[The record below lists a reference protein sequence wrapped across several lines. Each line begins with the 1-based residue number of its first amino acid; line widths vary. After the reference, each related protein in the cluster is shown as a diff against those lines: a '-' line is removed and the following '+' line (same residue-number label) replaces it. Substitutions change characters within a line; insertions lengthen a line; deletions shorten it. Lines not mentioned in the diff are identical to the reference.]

1 VAEHEGLP
9 AGVYV
14 HVPFCSAVCPYCDF
28 AVVRRRGHDLAAFVG
43 RLQRE
48 IRQVRAGWVV
58 DTIYF
63 GGGTPSALAPQHL
76 AQVLA
81 TLREAVDVAADARI
95 HLEVNPEDVEASS
108 LQAWRELGVVFLSL
122 GIQSFDDRRLKLL
135 GRRHRR
141 EQAELAVSLALG
153 AGFDTVSVDV
163 IYALPGD
170 GPGGGLADFERAAA
184 LGVQHISGY
193 ELTVKE
199 GTPFAR
205 WRDRGGLIELDEDT
219 QAQLLI
225 ATHERLAVLGFEGYE
240 VSNFARG
247 PQHRSAHNQKYWRHQ
262 PYLGFGPSAHSF
274 DGRERWWNHRSL
286 VEWGAAIERDESPAA
301 GREVIGPE
309 ERLLEVLML
318 GLRTSDGVD
327 LASLGRQLGGD
338 FERPLAAAVERLV
351 LSQHVGIV
359 DGRLRP
365 SLSGMAL
372 ADRLAVDLAAA
383 FGLGEPVAA
392 LE

>member
-1 VAEHEGLP
+1 VADLDVSP
-9 AGVYV
+9 VGVYV

-43 RLQRE
+43 RLERE
-48 IRQVRAGWVV
+48 IRQLRAGWLV

-63 GGGTPSALAPQHL
+63 GGGTPSALAPGQL

-81 TLREAVDVAADARI
+81 TLRQVVAVAGDVLI
-95 HLEVNPEDVEASS
+95 HLEANPEDVDPSS
-108 LQAWRELGVVFLSL
+108 LRAWRELGVAFLSL

-141 EQAELAVSLALG
+141 EQAEAAVRSALD

-170 GPGGGLADFERAAA
+170 GPEGGLADFERAAA
-184 LGVQHISGY
+184 LGAQHISGY

-219 QAQLLI
+219 QARHLV
-225 ATHERLAVLGFEGYE
+225 ATHERLAELGFEGYE

-247 PQHRSAHNQKYWRHQ
+247 RQHRSAHNQKYWRHQ
-262 PYLGFGPSAHSF
+262 PYFGFGPSAHSF

-286 VEWGAAIERDESPAA
+286 VEWGAAIDRGESPVA
-301 GREVIGPE
+301 GRESIGPE
-309 ERLLEVLML
+309 ERLLEALML
-318 GLRTSDGVD
+318 GLRTSEGVD
-327 LASLGRQLGGD
+327 LAGLERQLGRD
-338 FERPLAAAVERLV
+338 FEKPLAAAVERLR
-351 LSQHVGIV
+351 LGEHVGV
-359 DGRLRP
+359 VGGRLKP

-372 ADRLAVDLAAA
+372 ADRLAVELSRATSAR
-383 FGLGEPVAA
+383 F
-392 LE
+392 